1 MSDFCS
7 EVSYQLDIIEFFWI
21 FVILAISSIGI
32 AVIFNL
38 GFLFLIMMV
47 MTILELFSAPKKDEL

>member
-1 MSDFCS
+1 
-7 EVSYQLDIIEFFWI
+7 
-21 FVILAISSIGI
+21 
-32 AVIFNL
+32 L